1 MKTENSRE
9 SAFEAA
15 GRNLVSLLAAEVG
28 GAETIAIAG
37 HIRPDGD
44 CTGACFG
51 LYNYLQENYN
61 RSFDKVIDVYMKD
74 MPESFAFL
82 KNSEKAVWDFE
93 EEKQYDLFILVDSSS
108 PDRLGEAEKY
118 FRTAKRTVC
127 IDHHISNGGDFADR
141 VVLEPERSSTC
152 EVLFTCMEQD
162 KISPAAAEALYLGIV
177 HDTGV
182 FRHSNTTEE
191 TMRIA
196 GRLLSM
202 GADSTKIIDGTF
214 YEKTYLENQILGRC
228 LMESMLVLDG
238 RVILSCLSQK
248 TMELYGAAPANLSGI
263 IDQLRVTRGVEVA
276 VFIYEL
282 SPQEFKVSLRSN
294 GEVDVSKTAVFFG
307 GGGHRKA
314 AGYDA
319 RGRLHDIINNLTAG
333 LEHQLEELGT

>member
-1 MKTENSRE
+1 
-9 SAFEAA
+9 
-15 GRNLVSLLAAEVG
+15 
-28 GAETIAIAG
+28 
-37 HIRPDGD
+37 
-44 CTGACFG
+44 
-51 LYNYLQENYN
+51 
-61 RSFDKVIDVYMKD
+61 
-74 MPESFAFL
+74 
-82 KNSEKAVWDFE
+82 
-93 EEKQYDLFILVDSSS
+93 
-108 PDRLGEAEKY
+108 
-118 FRTAKRTVC
+118 
-127 IDHHISNGGDFADR
+127 
-141 VVLEPERSSTC
+141 
-152 EVLFTCMEQD
+152 
-162 KISPAAAEALYLGIV
+162 
-177 HDTGV
+177 
-182 FRHSNTTEE
+182 
-191 TMRIA
+191 MRIA